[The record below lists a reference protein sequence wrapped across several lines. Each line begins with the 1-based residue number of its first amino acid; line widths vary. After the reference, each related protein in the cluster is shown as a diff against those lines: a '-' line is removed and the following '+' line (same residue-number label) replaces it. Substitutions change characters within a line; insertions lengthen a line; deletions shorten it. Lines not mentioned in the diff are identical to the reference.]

1 MYGIISKHSY
11 HLHAVQQGLD
21 VLFSSS
27 VNRDL
32 FWNLRCN
39 LCAILSRY
47 CRFLQ
52 NVLNQQNL
60 FPNHNKDYP
69 TMMIS
74 SAFIIQHYSAKS
86 SFQINRISLQR
97 SKEPSVKEQL
107 TKSFSFFSSKRLFI
121 DPAIV
126 PYFFLYAQRFNH
138 FMTTLAFIVMTKYQ
152 AFSGQNYKL
161 LGYCDHLKREINH
174 IFFSTRISPVW
185 KLSF

>member
-1 MYGIISKHSY
+1 MIVSLCAIFIYLFIVIILMYGIISKHCY
-11 HLHAVQQGLD
+11 HFTQFNRVWMYFFL
-21 VLFSSS
+21 S

-39 LCAILSRY
+39 LCAILSWY
-47 CRFLQ
+47 CKFLQ

-107 TKSFSFFSSKRLFI
+107 TKSFSLFISKRLFI

-126 PYFFLYAQRFNH
+126 PYFFLFTLSDSIILWQR
-138 FMTTLAFIVMTKYQ
+138 
-152 AFSGQNYKL
+152 
-161 LGYCDHLKREINH
+161 
-174 IFFSTRISPVW
+174 
-185 KLSF
+185 